1 MTGIAWGKILT
12 DAAAGPSYDPI
23 PNGKYD
29 MQITSCEVKTTK
41 AGEVMFSYKAT
52 VQNGAHAKR
61 VLFGNIVVPG
71 PTAANGA
78 QRASFLIRDL
88 KNLGLAQEFIDAQP
102 QPEQIR
108 AALEGRFFVATVEQ
122 REYQGETKNEI
133 KRINK
138 AVAITGAPAPGGAG
152 YAIAPVPGPPPAAAP
167 PAPAPAPTPLVAPAP
182 PGYAPPAAPAAPAP
196 ATAPA
201 PAAAPPAYAPPVTP
215 PEPAAAPPA
224 PVYAPPAEPAAPA
237 YTPPP
242 AAPEAPPAPPAAPA
256 PVAPPA
262 AADVPTLPPSP
273 FG

>member
-12 DAAAGPSYDPI
+12 DAAAGPNYDPL

-52 VQNGAHAKR
+52 VQTGAHAKR

-78 QRASFLIRDL
+78 QRSSFLIRDL

-102 QPEQIR
+102 QPEQVR
-108 AALEGRFFVATVEQ
+108 TALEGRFFVATVEQ
-122 REYQGETKNEI
+122 REYQGETRNEI

-167 PAPAPAPTPLVAPAP
+167 PAPAAAPTPLVAPAP
-182 PGYAPPAAPAAPAP
+182 PGYAPPAAPA
-196 ATAPA
+196 APA

-224 PVYAPPAEPAAPA
+224 PAYVPPAEPAAPA

-242 AAPEAPPAPPAAPA
+242 AAPEAPPAPPAPPAAPA
-256 PVAPPA
+256 PAAAPA